1 LGFNDGGDD
10 DYDDSI
16 GGGRGGIEGGEL
28 RRLLR
33 LVSDKGLRVLSLD
46 ELGLLREMLEAK
58 DYAGNKKADKSKKK
72 LLKQINAELYN
83 RHSGRR
89 FPFL

>member
-1 LGFNDGGDD
+1 MGFNDDG
-10 DYDDSI
+10 DDSI
-16 GGGRGGIEGGEL
+16 GGEGGEL
-28 RRLLR
+28 MRLLK

-89 FPFL
+89 FPFI

>member
-1 LGFNDGGDD
+1 MDFNSGDD
-10 DYDDSI
+10 DSI
-16 GGGRGGIEGGEL
+16 EGGGIEGSEL

-58 DYAGNKKADKSKKK
+58 DYAGNKKAGKSKKK